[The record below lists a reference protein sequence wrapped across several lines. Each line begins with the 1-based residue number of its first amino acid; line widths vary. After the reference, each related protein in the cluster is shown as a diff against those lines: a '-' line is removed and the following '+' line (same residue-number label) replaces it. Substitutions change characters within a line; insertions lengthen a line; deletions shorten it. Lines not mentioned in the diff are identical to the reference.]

1 MNMTFRFTFQ
11 DGTEKIFPITIDNET
26 MQFIAPELEAPEW
39 TKKENIACPVE
50 NKSCAGFCPIAWNLD
65 AAIKFFDG
73 LPSYERVTVY
83 VDTDSRSYS
92 KQTSLQDGIGSLI
105 GILMTTSG
113 CHVLDKLRPM
123 VRFHLPFASLEETEY
138 RVFSMYLFAQ
148 FLRKKNGLEP
158 DWDMR
163 SLKDLYAD
171 IMKINR
177 NIAKK
182 ISDMEKLDASIN
194 AVVILNNFANMV
206 SFDLED
212 EDFTKFEKIFEAW
225 LK

>member
-1 MNMTFRFTFQ
+1 MNITFKFVFQ
-11 DGTEKIFPITIDNET
+11 NGTEKIFPITIDDES
-26 MQFIAPELEAPEW
+26 MQFIAPELNPPQW
-39 TKKENIACPVE
+39 TKRNLIACPAE
-50 NKSCAGFCPIAWNLD
+50 NSSCNEYCPIAWNLD

-73 LPSYERVTVY
+73 FPSYEKVTINVE
-83 VDTDSRSYS
+83 TDQRNYS

-138 RVFSMYLFAQ
+138 RAFSMFLFAQ
-148 FLRKKNGLEP
+148 FLRKRKGLEP
-158 DWDMR
+158 DWEMK
-163 SLKDLYAD
+163 SLKELYSD

-194 AVVILNNFANMV
+194 AVVILNNFANLV

-212 EDFTKFEKIFEAW
+212 EEFSRFEKLFEAW
-225 LK
+225 LR